1 MNSQGR
7 TVNVYTDGSVLQGQ
21 RSGWG
26 FSARVMGKVST
37 QQSGGYQIITSIAS
51 LKIKASSTALKWLS
65 NTHLA
70 RAIIIFDAQFV
81 LSKGVGWGWWVV
93 NATIHNSL
101 KLEELL
107 WIYCPER
114 AGVRGNE
121 RADSLSWRASITQ
134 TLKVDRVLIGSE
146 TSTE

>member
-70 RAIIIFDAQFV
+70 RGIIIFDAQFV
-81 LSKGVGWGWWVV
+81 LRKGVGGGWVV

-107 WIYCPER
+107 WIYYPER

-121 RADSLSWRASITQ
+121 RADSLSWRAPITQ

-146 TSTE
+146 TATE